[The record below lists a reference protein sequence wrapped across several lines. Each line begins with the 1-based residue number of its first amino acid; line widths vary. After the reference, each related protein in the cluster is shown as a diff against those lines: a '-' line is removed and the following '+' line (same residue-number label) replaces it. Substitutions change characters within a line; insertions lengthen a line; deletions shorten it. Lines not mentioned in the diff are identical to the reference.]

1 MGGMPIF
8 APLRPS
14 QLDVQIVWSPRVRFC
29 MGHLSIFVKYQ
40 IWPATACWAAALR
53 QGVPRDELRSYIAF
67 LRNIRI
73 IFLNLPFSPLGLLPG
88 QGLAPDS
95 LKGPFQKVLKSMGLL
110 ISFES
115 LLQNHWKGCQK
126 IAPSILN
133 FYFAQAGGAKWAS
146 IFCAKAYH
154 SEIVGISNLVFCMGG
169 TSLFAPWGSSYLIP

>member
-1 MGGMPIF
+1 M
-8 APLRPS
+8 
-14 QLDVQIVWSPRVRFC
+14 
-29 MGHLSIFVKYQ
+29 
-40 IWPATACWAAALR
+40 R

-126 IAPSILN
+126 NARSILY
-133 FYFAQAGGAKWAS
+133 FYFEQADEAK
-146 IFCAKAYH
+146 
-154 SEIVGISNLVFCMGG
+154 
-169 TSLFAPWGSSYLIP
+169 